1 MSVQPIGAAFRT
13 RRDRHRPKLRAGPTS
28 NIRTGAD
35 NAVTLQPSVSVRLR
49 NLTSWT
55 IVSVRSENQLLTR
68 KASEP
73 ADHFI
78 DYGGHANVK
87 RAGAGGGRR
96 LSSACQMSATT
107 GPLALAQASA
117 ALVNMVWPVSPP
129 CEWPGGGM
137 ATLLGVAVV
146 PRSSQSLSQGLAARR
161 EFASQRKKTGAGHA
175 VALLFGEPRNSGQGG
190 NSKSA
195 RLSAR

>member
-1 MSVQPIGAAFRT
+1 MAVQPIGAAFRT

-78 DYGGHANVK
+78 DYGGHAGNN
-87 RAGAGGGRR
+87 G
-96 LSSACQMSATT
+96 SISI
-107 GPLALAQASA
+107 
-117 ALVNMVWPVSPP
+117 SP
-129 CEWPGGGM
+129 GFRS
-137 ATLLGVAVV
+137 LGEH
-146 PRSSQSLSQGLAARR
+146 GLARQ
-161 EFASQRKKTGAGHA
+161 ST
-175 VALLFGEPRNSGQGG
+175 L
-190 NSKSA
+190 
-195 RLSAR
+195 